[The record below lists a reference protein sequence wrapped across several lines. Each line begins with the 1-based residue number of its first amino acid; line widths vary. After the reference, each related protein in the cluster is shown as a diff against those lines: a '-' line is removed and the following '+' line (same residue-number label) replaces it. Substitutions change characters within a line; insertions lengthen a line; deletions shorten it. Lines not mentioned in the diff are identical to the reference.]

1 MKYTIQMNG
10 PDVRRWALPAGATA
24 RLGKGRNRGGLTFSS
39 DGEALIV
46 PTDIGCWWYDL
57 DTLTPSVL
65 WATERGMV
73 SAISCSHNGQ
83 WIATRN
89 WDNIVKVWDTQN
101 LHCVAQIEPLQPAGN
116 YITFSPDGHHLA
128 LICFTLTATSIAVY
142 DWRADTTT
150 PVANFDFTRI
160 PRVYS
165 ATSAAFSV
173 DGRLFAYTSD
183 YNMTSVVNIETGEIL
198 SEFPDTYTEG
208 PAIGTTEL
216 VFSPCGEYLAGC
228 NRKDKVHVWHIR
240 SGALEMEPT
249 VYLSDRLL
257 PTYLSDGTLRIA
269 TRYQKEVAF
278 WDAKRQEKVDAFEYL
293 GGTGGAAC
301 FSIDGSRFATVS
313 RYDDL
318 QVWTEGSPSKVVS
331 LPEHLHPDP
340 VERFPSTL
348 FFSEDSRTLFCGYWR
363 RIGILALDV
372 SRRQIA
378 RTFPQKSDEC
388 APHPDMVFTMSRD
401 AERIATANGKDS
413 PIRVWDISS
422 ETQVAEFLEAS
433 WQVAW
438 LTLSPTGE
446 YLVSSMKPGHA
457 KVWHVSSGRQVT
469 ELTEAGKSLSEGFRM
484 TVFSPTGEY
493 LLSLHKESLSVW
505 DAQKWEYLYE
515 SPLKDFK
522 RSGRAWMFGTQ
533 LRFHPNGEHF
543 FTASREAAVIVWDL
557 KSGEQVGSLPTEIC
571 LDTTLYRGERE
582 NIQRVHDQQETS
594 SRRVRGLETSP
605 CGTWIA
611 GAMFGEIRI
620 WDAATLQ
627 TQMVIIPPL
636 GCQKSYILAFSP
648 CSKYLATG
656 AWWQEGQTKMSIR
669 LWEIATGEN
678 IVTFWAH
685 PTDIDRLAFSPDGK
699 YLASGSYDGTVLL
712 WDLKPY
718 LNHEVL

>member
-24 RLGKGRNRGGLTFSS
+24 RLGRGRNRGGLIFSS

-57 DTLTPSVL
+57 DTLTPSAL

-73 SAISCSHNGQ
+73 SAISCSHDGQ

-89 WDNIVKVWDTQN
+89 WDDIVKVWDTQN

-183 YNMTSVVNIETGEIL
+183 YNMTSVMDIETGEIL

-208 PAIGTTEL
+208 PAIGATEL

-228 NRKDKVHVWHIR
+228 NRKDKVHIWHIR

-257 PTYLSDGTLRIA
+257 PTYLSDGTLRVA

-301 FSIDGSRFATVS
+301 FSIDGRRFATVS
-313 RYDDL
+313 RYDNL
-318 QVWTEGSPSKVVS
+318 HVWTEGSPSKVVS
-331 LPEHLHPDP
+331 LPGHLHPDP

-348 FFSEDSRTLFCGYWR
+348 VFSKDSRTLFCGYWKR
-363 RIGILALDV
+363 VGFLAWDA

-388 APHPDMVFTMSRD
+388 APHPNMVFTMSRD
-401 AERIATANGKDS
+401 AERIATANTTDS
-413 PIRVWDISS
+413 PIRVWDIPS
-422 ETQVAEFLEAS
+422 ETQVAEFLEVS

-446 YLVSSMKPGHA
+446 YLVSSMNPGHA
-457 KVWHVSSGRQVT
+457 KVWHVSSGAQVT

-493 LLSLHKESLSVW
+493 LLSLHKESVSVW
-505 DAQKWEYLYE
+505 DARKWEYLYE
-515 SPLKDFK
+515 SPLKNFK
-522 RSGRAWMFGTQ
+522 RSGRALMFGTQ
-533 LRFHPNGEHF
+533 LRFHPNGKHF
-543 FTASREAAVIVWDL
+543 FTSGYEEGAFVWYL
-557 KSGEQVGSLPTEIC
+557 KSGEQVGVLPTEIC
-571 LDTTLYRGERE
+571 LDTTRYRGKPQDIQGVRE
-582 NIQRVHDQQETS
+582 HQETL
-594 SRRVRGLETSP
+594 SRRIRGLQVSP
-605 CGTWIA
+605 CGTFIA
-611 GAMFGEIRI
+611 GAMQNEIRV
-620 WDAATLQ
+620 WYATTLE
-627 TQMVIIPPL
+627 TKMVIIPPA
-636 GCQKSYILAFSP
+636 GCQKPFTLAFSP
-648 CSKYLATG
+648 CSRYLAAG
-656 AWWQEGQTKMSIR
+656 AWWQAGQTKMSIR
-669 LWEIATGEN
+669 LWETATGEN
-678 IVTFWAH
+678 IATFWAH

-712 WDLKPY
+712 WDMKPY
-718 LNHEVL
+718 L